1 MSAISPMSA
10 RAATPTAAPP
20 TGADAS
26 YAERDRRYVWHPFT
40 QMADFQPL
48 VITAGEGSY
57 LIDEDGRRYL
67 DGVSSLWANVHGH
80 RRPELDQAVQAQLG
94 RLAHSTLLGLSHPP
108 SIELAERLIGLAP
121 PGLAHVFYSDSG
133 STAVEVALKMAFQ
146 YYQSEPAEAGAENAA
161 QHAPPQGQPRRQR
174 FLALSDAYHGDTL
187 GAVSVGGID
196 LFHKLFSPLLFNT
209 LRTPPTLEGLEA
221 AFARHGHELCAFVVE
236 PLVQG
241 AAGMLLQ
248 PPGFLRR
255 ARQLCD
261 QHGVLLIADEV
272 ATGFGRTGTLFACE
286 QEGVS
291 PDFLC
296 LAKGLTGGYL
306 PLAATLTTKAVFQRF
321 LGPRPARRAFFH
333 GHTYT
338 GNPLA
343 CAAAL
348 ANLDIFEREQTLQAL
363 PTKIAALTALLEE
376 NFGATVSIGA
386 GKTHPHVQEVRQRG
400 LMVGIELG
408 RTSTESYPA
417 ELLVGA
423 RVCERIRDFG
433 VILRPLGDVVV
444 LMPPLCITAAELATL
459 VRATRRAVDEICAE
473 CESPA
478 AGPVAATA
486 VRS

>member
-1 MSAISPMSA
+1 MSA
-10 RAATPTAAPP
+10 RSASPPAPAGP
-20 TGADAS
+20 SGAGAS

-40 QMADFQPL
+40 QMADFEPL
-48 VITAGEGSY
+48 VITAGEGAY
-57 LIDEDGRRYL
+57 LIDESGRRYL

-80 RRPELDQAVQAQLG
+80 RRPELDQAVTAQLG
-94 RLAHSTLLGLSHPP
+94 RIAHSTLLGLSHPP
-108 SIELAERLIGLAP
+108 SIELAEQLIVLSP

-146 YYQSEPAEAGAENAA
+146 FHQGTTVADPAVDAA
-161 QHAPPQGQPRRQR
+161 QHAPPLSSAQQPVPPARQR

-196 LFHKLFSPLLFNT
+196 LFHKLFSPLLFHT
-209 LRTPPTLEGLEA
+209 LRTAPTLAAMEA
-221 AFARHGHELCAFVVE
+221 AFERHGSELCAFVVE
-236 PLVQG
+236 PLIQG
-241 AAGMLLQ
+241 AAGMLVQ

-261 QHGVLLIADEV
+261 RHGVLLIADEV
-272 ATGFGRTGTLFACE
+272 ATGFGRTGTMFACE

-306 PLAATLTTKAVFQRF
+306 PLAATLTTEAVYRRF
-321 LGPRPARRAFFH
+321 LGPRSERRAFFH

-348 ANLDIFEREQTLQAL
+348 ANLEIFAREQTIKSL
-363 PTKIAALTALLEE
+363 PAKVETLTQLLEQ
-376 NFGATVSIGA
+376 NFGPR
-386 GKTHPHVQEVRQRG
+386 HPHVREVRQRG

-408 RTSTESYPA
+408 RTPVESYPM

-423 RVCERIRDFG
+423 RVCERVRDYG

-444 LMPPLCITAAELATL
+444 LMPPLCMSAAELGTL
-459 VRATRRAVDEICAE
+459 LQATRRAVDEICAE
-473 CESPA
+473 CEPHYQETSTAKA
-478 AGPVAATA
+478 AVGL
-486 VRS
+486 